1 MNIYR
6 AGWLAKLLALVT
18 MGFLMLPLMAVIPV
32 SFTGK
37 RYLSMPEGDWSLRHY
52 ASLLSSPEWLGSLL
66 HSSVVA
72 VCAALLATLLATA
85 FVIAIWYRSGA
96 WTRWLIGLCMLPL
109 IVPPVVSA
117 MVLYFMTT
125 RISRI
130 APGLGYDSLPGVIL
144 AHTLLIVPFGVINM
158 LVAISRI
165 DRRIELASRNLGASL
180 WQTTWMVILPN
191 LRLAMLTTFLLCFV
205 LSWEEIAVT
214 LFITSWEVVTL
225 PRQIWGGLRDNVDP
239 VVAAISTLLIGIV
252 LLLLLTRMAI
262 ESWREA
268 RRIG

>member
-6 AGWLAKLLALVT
+6 AGWLAKLMALAT
-18 MGFLMLPLMAVIPV
+18 MGFLMLPLAAVVPV

-37 RYLSMPEGDWSLRHY
+37 RYLSMPDGDWSLRHY
-52 ASLLSSPEWLGSLL
+52 VALLQSSEWLGSIAN
-66 HSSVVA
+66 SAVVA
-72 VCAALLATLLATA
+72 IFAGLLATLLSTA
-85 FVIAIWYRSGA
+85 FVIAIWYRSNV

-125 RISRI
+125 RVSRV
-130 APGLGYDSLPGVIL
+130 APGIGYDSLPGVIL
-144 AHTLLIVPFGVINM
+144 SHTLLIVPFGVINM

-165 DRRIELASRNLGASL
+165 DRRIELAARNLGASL

-191 LRLAMLTTFLLCFV
+191 LRMAMLTTFLLCFV

-214 LFITSWEVVTL
+214 LFITSWEVITL
-225 PRQIWGGLRDNVDP
+225 PRQIWSGLRDNVDP
-239 VVAAISTLLIGIV
+239 VVAAISTLLIAAALSI
-252 LLLLLTRMAI
+252 LLIRMAI
-262 ESWREA
+262 LSWREA
-268 RRIG
+268 RRAP